1 MDKGKEILVTPEY
14 LKQKAKRI
22 EELLKIGYQ
31 GYGEIESSARETENC
46 LKGKCADRIRRKI
59 LGQTERG
66 IEGLQSL
73 EMIPEKLMLIAGEY
87 ETAEKENADG

>member
-1 MDKGKEILVTPEY
+1 MKWIRE
-14 LKQKAKRI
+14 KAKKI

-31 GYGEIESSARETENC
+31 GYEEIESSARETENC

-66 IEGLQSL
+66 IRELQSL

-87 ETAEKENADG
+87 DTAEKENADG